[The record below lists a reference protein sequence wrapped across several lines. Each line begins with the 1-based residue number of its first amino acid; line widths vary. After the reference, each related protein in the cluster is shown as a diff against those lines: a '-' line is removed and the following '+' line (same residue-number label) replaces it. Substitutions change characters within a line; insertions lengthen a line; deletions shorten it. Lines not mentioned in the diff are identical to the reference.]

1 MATVNATASGSR
13 PQYASTSLYVGD
25 LGPDVTET
33 VLYEFFNSVGPVA
46 SIRVCRDANSRRS
59 LGYAYIN
66 YHSISDAERAMD
78 TLNYTPIK
86 SRPCRIMWSQ
96 RDPTTRKAG
105 AGNVFVKN
113 LDKGVDNRALH
124 DTFSLFGNIL
134 SCKVATDENGK
145 SKGYGFVHFESDEY
159 AQAAI
164 EKVNGMK
171 IGSKDVYVG
180 PFHKRSERQS
190 RRGELFTNLY
200 VRSYPP
206 TWTEETLRKVFGAFG
221 EITSLW
227 NTQDKQGRPYACINY
242 KNVEE
247 AKAAV
252 QTLNNK
258 RCTNDGVTDEKR
270 DDASQTRT
278 TTTTGG
284 DANKITDTTG
294 ADGQPSDGEV
304 YYLYVTRA
312 QDKNERSSQLRA
324 KFDQRNIQNKTKYE
338 GVNLYIKN
346 LSDNVDDAMLREM
359 FERFGTI
366 TSAKVMRDEEGHS
379 KGFGFVCFT
388 TAEEATKAIA
398 EMHLK
403 VHEHKPLYVG
413 LAEQKD
419 RRQARLQHHFRG
431 SHQRGAGGHG
441 GQNPMAGYHQQ
452 QPSGNMFYGQPS
464 MMPPPHH
471 HAGGPP
477 LVWPAA
483 GFPAQPNVMWKQPA
497 PMFGS
502 ANNVLPP
509 LGPNGSIPPHMASMM
524 FPPAAANPAGYRM
537 APTQNPPRQIR
548 GPGAPMGDARGPAQ
562 PISSSAAMQK
572 QVLGETLFPL
582 VAKHE
587 PTLAGKITG
596 MMLDMDD
603 EELRI
608 LIQSEADLKAKIE
621 EALRVLHQA
630 QHM

>member
-1 MATVNATASGSR
+1 MATANATAAGGTR

-46 SIRVCRDANSRRS
+46 SIRVCRDANTRRS

-66 YHSISDAERAMD
+66 YHSIADAERAMD

-145 SKGYGFVHFESDEY
+145 SKGYGFVHFESDEA

-180 PFHKRSERQS
+180 PFHKRTERQS

-200 VRSYPP
+200 VRSFP
-206 TWTEETLRKVFGAFG
+206 TSWTEATLEKLFGSFG

-227 NTQDKQGRPYACINY
+227 ATQDKQGRPYACINF
-242 KNVEE
+242 KNVED
-247 AKAAV
+247 AKNALM
-252 QTLNNK
+252 TLHNRK
-258 RCTNDGVTDEKR
+258 CTADGVSDEKKDTSEATATSETSNKVTDQPDAAPTDE
-270 DDASQTRT
+270 
-278 TTTTGG
+278 
-284 DANKITDTTG
+284 
-294 ADGQPSDGEV
+294 V
-304 YYLYVTRA
+304 HYLYVTRA
-312 QDKNERSSQLRA
+312 QDKNERSSQLKA
-324 KFDQRNIQNKTKYE
+324 KFDQRNLTSKTKYE

-346 LSDNVDDAMLREM
+346 LAENVDDSGLRRM

-403 VHEHKPLYVG
+403 VHDHKPLYVG

-419 RRQARLQHHFRG
+419 RRHARLQHHFRG
-431 SHQRGAGGHG
+431 QRVNYPPQH
-441 GQNPMAGYHQQ
+441 HH
-452 QPSGNMFYGQPS
+452 QPSNVFYGQPS
-464 MMPPPHH
+464 AVMPPPG
-471 HAGGPP
+471 AG
-477 LVWPAA
+477 LVWPA
-483 GFPAQPNVMWKQPA
+483 GPFPPQPNVMWKQPV
-497 PMFGS
+497 FGG
-502 ANNVLPP
+502 ALPP
-509 LGPNGSIPPHMASMM
+509 TLAAAPPPLPANMM
-524 FPPAAANPAGYRM
+524 FPGPAANFRAV
-537 APTQNPPRQIR
+537 PPQVQPRPVR
-548 GPGAPMGDARGPAQ
+548 AQ
-562 PISSSAAMQK
+562 PPPNTAAMQK

-582 VAKHE
+582 VQKHE
-587 PTLAGKITG
+587 PDLAGKITG

-603 EELRI
+603 EELHL
-608 LIQSEADLKAKIE
+608 LIQSETDLKAKID

>member
-1 MATVNATASGSR
+1 MAAVNNGGTR

-66 YHSISDAERAMD
+66 YHSIADAERAMD

-96 RDPTTRKAG
+96 RDPTARKAG

-145 SKGYGFVHFESDEY
+145 SKGYGFVHFENDEA
-159 AQAAI
+159 AQSAI

-190 RRGELFTNLY
+190 RRAELFTNLY
-200 VRSYPP
+200 VRSFPP
-206 TWTEETLRKVFGAFG
+206 SWTETTLKAVFTPFG

-227 NTQDKQGRPYACINY
+227 ATQDKQGRPYACINF
-242 KNVEE
+242 KEVDSAKQALTELQNRKCAPDGITDEKKDASE
-247 AKAAV
+247 QAEQAAKATDAASE
-252 QTLNNK
+252 
-258 RCTNDGVTDEKR
+258 GVTD
-270 DDASQTRT
+270 T
-278 TTTTGG
+278 
-284 DANKITDTTG
+284 
-294 ADGQPSDGEV
+294 

-312 QDKNERSSQLRA
+312 QDKNERSSQLKAR
-324 KFDQRNIQNKTKYE
+324 FDQKNIQNKTKYE

-346 LSDNVDDAMLREM
+346 LSDNVDDAGLRHM

-388 TAEEATKAIA
+388 AAEEATKAIA

-403 VHEHKPLYVG
+403 VHDHKPLYVG

-419 RRQARLQHHFRG
+419 RRHARLQHHFRG
-431 SHQRGAGGHG
+431 NHHQRAANN
-441 GQNPMAGYHQQ
+441 NPMNFAQG
-452 QPSGNMFYGQPS
+452 GNNMFYGQAAS
-464 MMPPPHH
+464 AMMPPPPHG
-471 HAGGPP
+471 AAAAPGP
-477 LVWPAA
+477 LMWPGP
-483 GFPAQPNVMWKQPA
+483 GFPTGPAPNVMWKQP
-497 PMFGS
+497 MFGS
-502 ANNVLPP
+502 NVLPP
-509 LGPNGSIPPHMASMM
+509 LGPNGPLPPHMANMM
-524 FPPAAANPAGYRM
+524 FPPNQAAGFRGGPNMAAPNSLGARHPVRVAAMNDHPGRAPANPV
-537 APTQNPPRQIR
+537 APPT
-548 GPGAPMGDARGPAQ
+548 A
-562 PISSSAAMQK
+562 SSAMQK
-572 QVLGETLFPL
+572 QVLGERLFPL

-587 PTLAGKITG
+587 PQLAGKITG

-603 EELRI
+603 EELHL
-608 LIQSEADLKAKIE
+608 LIQSESDLKAKID